1 MIFITQNE
9 WKSFIIHDCKSGK
22 FKGTS
27 ALNKLQIREKWA
39 FFGPPALVELIGTTE
54 RDQFET

>member
-1 MIFITQNE
+1 MIFVTQHE
-9 WKSFIIHDCKSGK
+9 WKSFIIHDRKNGK

-39 FFGPPALVELIGTTE
+39 FFGPPELVELIGTTSLSVA
-54 RDQFET
+54 